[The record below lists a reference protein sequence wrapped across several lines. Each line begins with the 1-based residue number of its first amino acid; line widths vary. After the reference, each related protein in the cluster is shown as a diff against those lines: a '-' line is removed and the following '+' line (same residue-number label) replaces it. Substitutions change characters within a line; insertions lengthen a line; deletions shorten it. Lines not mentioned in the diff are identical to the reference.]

1 MNKETLEKAKVLF
14 DLIQNMQKMVDEL
27 QGGINSNRCCY
38 VPVTVDMPTCSPC
51 TINMPVEDFEQTIL
65 SYLKDRLHSNI
76 MEFEKL

>member
-14 DLIQNMQKMVDEL
+14 DKIQKMQKMVDDL
-27 QGGINSNRCCY
+27 QGGFDNKRCCY
-38 VPVTVDMPTCSPC
+38 VAVTVDMPRSAVY

>member
-14 DLIQNMQKMVDEL
+14 EKIQWTQKMVDEL
-27 QGGINSNRCCY
+27 QGGIDNKRCCY
-38 VPVTVDMPTCSPC
+38 VAVTVEMPKTVVC

-65 SYLKDRLHSNI
+65 SYLKDKLHSNI